1 MPDLPSM
8 TPRQQLVFD
17 ALSAAWDRHM
27 APKRN
32 DPTYNARLRAFTRE
46 RPELHGMV
54 IAGAV
59 PETDPQLKA
68 FIVDEMA
75 KRGVVP
81 TSPSRLFLDVEWA
94 DQEGAELVSLAL
106 VSLDGNHELYVERDP
121 LPPEPTEFVR
131 STVYPLLDH
140 GAIAMPLREITLRVR
155 QFLTGFAPPVLI
167 EATHQRDF
175 VLLRRTVA
183 GCDLPIAE
191 LCGLPLA
198 PMFDCRVQGV
208 LIHPYFFAHPE
219 AREHHALHDA
229 RALRAAVIRHY
240 MLDGNA

>member
-1 MPDLPSM
+1 M

-27 APKRN
+27 APKRS
-32 DPTYNARLRAFTRE
+32 DPAYNTRLRAFTRE
-46 RPELHGMV
+46 RLGPHGMV
-54 IAGAV
+54 ISGAV

-68 FIVDEMA
+68 FIDDEMA

-81 TSPSRLFLDVEWA
+81 ANSSRLFLDMEWA

-121 LPPEPTEFVR
+121 LLSEPTAFVR
-131 STVYPLLDH
+131 STVYPLFDR
-140 GAIAMPLREITLRVR
+140 GAAATPLREITLRVR
-155 QFLTGFAPPVLI
+155 EFLTGFAPPVLI
-167 EATHQRDF
+167 EATHRHDF

-183 GCDLPIAE
+183 GCGLPIAE
-191 LCGLPLA
+191 LLGLPLA

-208 LIHPYFFAHPE
+208 LIDSYFATRPE
-219 AREHHALHDA
+219 ARDHHALHDA
-229 RALRAAVIRHY
+229 RAHRAAVIRHY
-240 MLDGNA
+240 MLAPARLTP